1 MIELPFELTL
11 REISQICEG
20 KIFQP
25 RNDSQSSDELKIK
38 YLSLDTREQVSE
50 CLFVPIKGSRFDGH
64 DFIEEAQK
72 KGAKATIF
80 SDYEKIKKL
89 NLSIPCIFVEDT
101 KEAFLKLSSYIRKRV
116 NPLVIAVGGSAGKT
130 TTKELIYFMLNC
142 SGLSVHKSKKS
153 FNNEIGVSIS
163 MSSLKKDT
171 EIAVFEIGTSSLGE
185 IEKLTKFVEPDFG
198 VLVSYGKE
206 HLEGLRSPEFIL
218 KEETYLTDFVA
229 GKDGAV
235 FINIGIEE
243 LKDYFLRLNFHKK
256 VGFLMPL
263 QKNQKKI
270 SKEKFFGFIEPELL
284 KMPRFDFVLVYPCN
298 VSRKFETEFGIY
310 VSFSGEKKEF
320 HIRTNLAPHFGSNL
334 ASALSVFIF
343 FFHYVKGE
351 NFERIINERIQ
362 KINFF
367 DFKNE
372 SSRFNVFDLGK
383 FVVVD
388 DSYNS
393 NPLSLSALF
402 YSAGF
407 QKGKKV
413 FVIGDMLELGEF
425 SATEHLKIGEVADM
439 YLEKDSS
446 FFFISGEFEKY
457 MEEGLRRKGFQVSV
471 FKKNDEL
478 FESLRKIDFDFIFF
492 KASRARKF
500 DLIARDFINNFKP
513 S

>member
-1 MIELPFELTL
+1 MIELPFDLTL

-20 KIFQP
+20 KILQP
-25 RNDSQSSDELKIK
+25 KNDHYNFDEIKIK
-38 YLSLDTREQVSE
+38 YLSFDTREQVSE
-50 CLFVPIKGSRFDGH
+50 CLFIPIKGSRFDGH

-72 KGAKATIF
+72 KGAKATLF
-80 SDYEKIKKL
+80 SDYEKVRKL
-89 NLSIPCIFVEDT
+89 NLSIPCVFVEDT

-130 TTKELIYFMLNC
+130 TTKELIYFVLNS

-171 EIAVFEIGTSSLGE
+171 EVAIFEIGTSSLGE

-206 HLEGLRSPEFIL
+206 HLEGLRSPELVL

-229 GKDGAV
+229 GKGGAV
-235 FINIGIEE
+235 FINIGVDE
-243 LKDYFLRLNFHKK
+243 LKDYFFRLNSHKK

-263 QKNQKKI
+263 YKNHNKI
-270 SKEKFFGFIEPELL
+270 SKAEPLSIVGAELL
-284 KMPRFDFVLVYPCN
+284 KMLRTDFVLVYPRD

-310 VSFSGEKKEF
+310 VSFSDMKKEF
-320 HIRTNLAPHFGSNL
+320 YIRTNLAPHFGSNL

-343 FFHYVKGE
+343 FFQYIRGE
-351 NFERIINERIQ
+351 GFDHIIDMLQ
-362 KINFF
+362 SINFF

-383 FVVVD
+383 FIVVD

-425 SATEHLKIGEVADM
+425 SEIEHLKIGESASM
-439 YLEKDSS
+439 YLEKDNS
-446 FFFISGEFEKY
+446 FFFVSGEFEKY
-457 MEEGLRRKGFQVSV
+457 MEEGLRAKGFQVSV

-478 FESLRKIDFDFIFF
+478 FESLRRIHFDFIFF

-500 DLIARDFINNFKP
+500 DLIVQDFINNFKP